1 MKAHGVGC
9 CQRETKRHGWAA
21 GGVIFAVLAVLMPKC
36 PMCVAA
42 WLCVVGLS
50 GLAAT
55 IDPRALWLAT
65 ALAVAA
71 SSALLVHR
79 ALTWKKEKE
88 S

>member
-1 MKAHGVGC
+1 MKAEDMDC
-9 CQRETKRHGWAA
+9 CQRAATRRGWAA
-21 GGVIFAVLAVLMPKC
+21 GGVIFAVLAALMPKC

-50 GLAAT
+50 GLAT
-55 IDPRALWLAT
+55 HGDPRVLWLAA

-71 SSALLVHR
+71 SGALFVHR
-79 ALTWKKEKE
+79 FLTWKEAR